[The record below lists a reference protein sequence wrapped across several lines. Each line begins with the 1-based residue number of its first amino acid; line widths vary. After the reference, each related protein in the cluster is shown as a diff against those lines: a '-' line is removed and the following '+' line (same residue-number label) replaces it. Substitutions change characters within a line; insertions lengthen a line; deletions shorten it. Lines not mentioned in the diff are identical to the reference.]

1 MDITQQ
7 DRIDRYIRGEM
18 SQAETK
24 TFEQEATRTHSLFK
38 QLEFTLLVRKAIAN
52 RQQKLHTVRGWK
64 RRKAKRLARLVTVAV
79 VAALLVVGYVVVKPS
94 SSSAEQKGLDNK
106 QVARKHSVPSPQ
118 TTIAHP

>member
-7 DRIDRYIRGEM
+7 DRIDRYLRGEM

-24 TFEQEATRTHSLFK
+24 TFEQEATRMHSLFK

-64 RRKAKRLARLVTVAV
+64 RRKAKRLARLVGV
-79 VAALLVVGYVVVKPS
+79 VAAVAILVVGYIVVKPS
-94 SSSAEQKGLDNK
+94 SSSAEQQSMDNK
-106 QVARKHSVPSPQ
+106 QVVRKHSVSSPQ